1 MKRFMRLICVA
12 LVLAMAA
19 GLAIGCGPAET
30 GTSPGGAE
38 TGAGA
43 GSGAGTG
50 TPAGGGVVSDPD
62 AFASRTIGVFS
73 MLGRLYAGMSPPEN
87 HAASDGVFDVV
98 FRPDLATGEVFSWI
112 LEDWRWEDEGTT
124 LIMTMR
130 DDIYFS
136 NGAHATS
143 RDLLYSYTSVPGRGA
158 PTFAAF
164 PIIWEETKVLDEF
177 TMQMRFERPWPTIMR
192 TIVYLINEEWSESV
206 QWDDEAW
213 LFPVGSGPYFVYQHI
228 PDDRIVL
235 RLRDEYWRTDI
246 SEYYIDEWI
255 IRFIPDQSTL
265 AMELELGNVHI
276 AHLDSASYSRLL
288 NHGAENVQPM
298 LRSLGTTI
306 YLNFGMVDAY
316 PLWNDIRLREA
327 IRLGVNWLE
336 LGEIFYGD
344 RFIPTTSVAT
354 SQARYFVD
362 LPPYEFDPD
371 RARALLDEAG
381 FGPGNPL
388 VLNTTLMESD
398 RVLAEAFQFYLSQI
412 GITANIEFV
421 DVATAIDI
429 WRSQSGN
436 DFAFWHAHRGSPFH
450 ELRAGILYANTTFHS
465 FNFIDDEEF
474 IEAFENMIYTFD
486 EDEVDK
492 NARIVQQ
499 LTYDRVLMIPFAEV
513 PFNIGF
519 RTDQFSEEQ
528 MNRYAVSATMH
539 QTSRLG
545 HISAWE

>member
-316 PLWNDIRLREA
+316 PLWNDIRLR
-327 IRLGVNWLE
+327 
-336 LGEIFYGD
+336 
-344 RFIPTTSVAT
+344 
-354 SQARYFVD
+354 
-362 LPPYEFDPD
+362 
-371 RARALLDEAG
+371 
-381 FGPGNPL
+381 
-388 VLNTTLMESD
+388 
-398 RVLAEAFQFYLSQI
+398 
-412 GITANIEFV
+412 
-421 DVATAIDI
+421 
-429 WRSQSGN
+429 
-436 DFAFWHAHRGSPFH
+436 
-450 ELRAGILYANTTFHS
+450 
-465 FNFIDDEEF
+465 
-474 IEAFENMIYTFD
+474 
-486 EDEVDK
+486 
-492 NARIVQQ
+492 
-499 LTYDRVLMIPFAEV
+499 
-513 PFNIGF
+513 
-519 RTDQFSEEQ
+519 
-528 MNRYAVSATMH
+528 
-539 QTSRLG
+539 
-545 HISAWE
+545 